1 MRTQCIA
8 RKSKMRRLHMKARWL
23 GLFACLFA
31 IAGLARPEFGTVFAQ
46 ASTPISSPQ
55 EASSQEQTTP
65 AQGASAEVKPTGN
78 EVKEVKEDT
87 QALHPADAQ
96 PHRVADDSADLLK
109 LANALKADV
118 DKSTAETFSATAIR
132 EAQDIEKLAHKM
144 RTK

>member
-1 MRTQCIA
+1 MRTQGIG
-8 RKSKMRRLHMKARWL
+8 RKRTMRRLHMKAGWL

-31 IAGLARPEFGTVFAQ
+31 IAGLASPELGAVFAQ
-46 ASTPISSPQ
+46 ASTPISTPQ
-55 EASSQEQTTP
+55 EASSQGQTTP
-65 AQGASAEVKPTGN
+65 AQGAGAEVKPA
-78 EVKEVKEDT
+78 VKQDKEDN

-96 PHRVADDSADLLK
+96 PHRLADDSADLLK